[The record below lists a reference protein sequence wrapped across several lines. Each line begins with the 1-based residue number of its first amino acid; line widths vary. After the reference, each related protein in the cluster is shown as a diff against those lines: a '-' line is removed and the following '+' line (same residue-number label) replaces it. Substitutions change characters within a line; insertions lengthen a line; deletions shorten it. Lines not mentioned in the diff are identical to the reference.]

1 MYEFDYHRPSSITE
15 AKKLFSELDDAS
27 FLAGGHTLLPS
38 MKQRLAA
45 PSDLID
51 LSAIDGLSGIQEVD
65 GEIVI
70 GAMTCH
76 DDVATS
82 SLVGNAISAL
92 ARLAGGIGD
101 AQVRNRGTIG
111 GSVSNADPAAD
122 YPAGLLGL
130 GARVLTTAGEILSD
144 EFFTGMFETALP
156 EGELLESLVFPVPE
170 AAAYLKFPNPASRY
184 ATVGVFVARTNAG
197 IRVAVTGAAASVFRW
212 HDAEMAL
219 AADFSEGALAGLSIS
234 GVEMNDDLHASADYR
249 AHLCGVMTRRAVAE
263 MTG

>member
-1 MYEFDYHRPSSITE
+1 MYEFNYHRPSSIAE

-51 LSAIDGLSGIQEVD
+51 LSTIDGLSGIQEVD

-92 ARLAGGIGD
+92 AHLAGGIGD
-101 AQVRNRGTIG
+101 AQA
-111 GSVSNADPAAD
+111 VS
-122 YPAGLLGL
+122 YTH
-130 GARVLTTAGEILSD
+130 LT
-144 EFFTGMFETALP
+144 LP
-156 EGELLESLVFPVPE
+156 TK
-170 AAAYLKFPNPASRY
+170 A
-184 ATVGVFVARTNAG
+184 
-197 IRVAVTGAAASVFRW
+197 
-212 HDAEMAL
+212 
-219 AADFSEGALAGLSIS
+219 
-234 GVEMNDDLHASADYR
+234 
-249 AHLCGVMTRRAVAE
+249 
-263 MTG
+263 